1 MPIRRTK
8 LDNSYEGNEMLRHA
22 LITGLASLALIAT
35 ARADTAALKIPDY
48 VTAAVGDAG
57 RPDTDKARDANR
69 KPAEMMV
76 FAGVK
81 PGMKVLEIMPGGG
94 YFLRIFSKS
103 IGPNGKLFEVL
114 PPPPP
119 GAPATGD
126 MATRT
131 EAFNT
136 MVKGYPNVTVIREP
150 LDGFTVS
157 EKVDLAWTSQNYH
170 DFHNPSFHIDI
181 AKYNKAVFDALK
193 PGGIYIVLDH
203 AAAAGAGTSVVA
215 TLHRI
220 EESTAKSEIEAA
232 GFKFVSESDALRN
245 PADPHTVAVFDP
257 SIRGKTDQ
265 FILKFQKP

>member
-1 MPIRRTK
+1 
-8 LDNSYEGNEMLRHA
+8 MLKPA
-22 LITGLASLALIAT
+22 LLVALTGLAFSS
-35 ARADTAALKIPDY
+35 AALAADMSAKVPDY
-48 VTAAVGDAG
+48 VAAAIADSG
-57 RPDTDKARDANR
+57 RPDADKARDANR
-69 KPAEMMV
+69 KPAEMMA

-119 GAPATGD
+119 GVKPSPD
-126 MATRT
+126 MTTRM
-131 EAFNT
+131 EAFDA

-150 LDGFTVS
+150 FDGFTVP
-157 EKVDLAWTSQNYH
+157 EKADLAWTSQNYH
-170 DFHNPSFHIDI
+170 DFHNPNFHIDI
-181 AKYNKAVFDALK
+181 AKFNKAVFDALK
-193 PGGIYIVLDH
+193 PGGIFIVLDH

-220 EESTAKSEIEAA
+220 EESTAKSEVEAA
-232 GFKFVSESDALRN
+232 GFKLIGESTVLRN

-257 SIRGKTDQ
+257 SVRGKTDQ